1 MREEIINAIQRDL
14 VYAIIPARSGSK
26 GIPNKNIMLLGG
38 FPVIAYSIVAAKLT
52 KGIDR
57 VIVSTD
63 SRHYADIAIRY
74 GAEVP
79 VLRPAA
85 ISQDTSIDFEFIEH
99 SINWLFDNE
108 GKVPEYFVHLRPTTP
123 LRETAVIEKAIARFK
138 ADDKATSLR
147 SGHPV
152 NFTPHK
158 WFWKDKNDY
167 FNTIIDGMNLDD
179 ANNPRQSFPNIYI
192 PDGYVDVLRT
202 EYIIKHDKI
211 HGNLMI
217 GFESPDSIDIDF
229 KEEADRFEE
238 IIGKSDSDV
247 YQCLKNTYGERTTA

>member
-1 MREEIINAIQRDL
+1 MRQEIINAIRRDA

-26 GIPNKNIMLLGG
+26 TIPNKNIMLLGG
-38 FPVIAYSIVAAKLT
+38 FPLIAYSITTARLT

-63 SRHYADIAIRY
+63 SKHYADIAIRY

-85 ISQDTSIDFEFIEH
+85 ISQDRSIDFEFIEH
-99 SINWLFDNE
+99 SINWFFDNE

-123 LRETAVIEKAIARFK
+123 LRETAVIEEAIARFK

-147 SGHPV
+147 SAHPV

-158 WFWKDKNDY
+158 WFRKDRNGY
-167 FNTIIDGMNLDD
+167 FNTIIENMSLDD
-179 ANNPRQSFPNIYI
+179 ANNPRQGFPNIYA

-202 EYIIKHDKI
+202 EYIVTHDKI
-211 HGNLMI
+211 HGDVMI

-229 KEEADRFEE
+229 KEEVDKIEE
-238 IIGKSDSDV
+238 LIGKSNFAV
-247 YQCLKNTYGERTTA
+247 HQYLKNNYSEETKK

>member
-1 MREEIINAIQRDL
+1 MRQEIINAIWRDL

-26 GIPNKNIMLLGG
+26 SIPDKNIMLLGG
-38 FPVIAYSIVAAKLT
+38 FPLIAYSIAAARLT

-57 VIVSTD
+57 IIVSTD
-63 SRHYADIAIRY
+63 SRHYADIAICY

-85 ISQDTSIDFEFIEH
+85 ISRDTSIDFEFIEH
-99 SINWLFDNE
+99 SINWFFDNE

-147 SGHPV
+147 SAHPV
-152 NFTPHK
+152 NFAPHK
-158 WFWKDKNDY
+158 WFWKNKDGY
-167 FNTIIDGMNLDD
+167 FNTIIKNMSLDD
-179 ANNPRQSFPNIYI
+179 ANNPRQSFPNVYI
-192 PDGYVDVLRT
+192 PDGYVDLLRT
-202 EYIIKHDKI
+202 EYIIRHDKI
-211 HGNLMI
+211 HGDLMI

-229 KEEADRFEE
+229 KEEVDQLEE
-238 IIGKSDSDV
+238 IIGKSDSNV
-247 YQCLKNTYGERTTA
+247 YQYLKNNYREEAKT

>member
-1 MREEIINAIQRDL
+1 MRQEIINAIQRDM

-38 FPVIAYSIVAAKLT
+38 FPLIAYSIAAARLT

-63 SRHYADIAIRY
+63 SRQYADIAIRY

-85 ISQDTSIDFEFIEH
+85 ISRDTSIDFEFIEH

-108 GKVPEYFVHLRPTTP
+108 GKAPEYFVHLRPTSP
-123 LRETAVIEKAIARFK
+123 LRETVIIEKAIACFK
-138 ADDKATSLR
+138 ADNKASSLR
-147 SGHPV
+147 SAHPV

-158 WFWKDKNDY
+158 WFWKDKSGH
-167 FNTIIDGMNLDD
+167 FNTIVENMTLDD

-202 EYIIKHDKI
+202 EYIVKHDKI
-211 HGNLMI
+211 HGDLMI

-229 KEEADRFEE
+229 KEEMETIGE
-238 IIGKSDSDV
+238 IIGKSDSKV
-247 YQCLKNTYGERTTA
+247 YQYLKDNYGEETKT